1 LRQWHFIKA
10 LAVDVIGHA
19 NRDFTDAGEH
29 VELGQEVVRETVD
42 AGGIARN
49 HRVIPATTAGTSG
62 VHADLAAGDLEVLA
76 PLIKKLGRE
85 RSGTNAGGVRL
96 DNAQRG
102 GDEAWAMPCDHRS
115 AGGRRVRRS

>member
-1 LRQWHFIKA
+1 
-10 LAVDVIGHA
+10 
-19 NRDFTDAGEH
+19 
-29 VELGQEVVRETVD
+29 ELGQEVVRETVD

-62 VHADLAAGDLEVLA
+62 VHADLAAGDLQVLA

-96 DNAQRG
+96 DNAQRV
-102 GDEAWAMPCDHRS
+102 GDAGWANARAHRS
-115 AGGRRVRRS
+115 AAGGRVRGGHERVGAVVHV